1 MILAALLPVFS
12 TLLGGL
18 AVLRWRHRLHPI
30 MALAAGILLAT
41 ALTELMA
48 ESMKIV
54 AAEQTTFMMLL
65 GFLFYTALENVV
77 ERQAH
82 EHRHAAEDDCDE
94 EASLIAPLTT
104 SSWLTLVGPLS
115 LVGHSFMDGLVIG
128 LSFSFSNALGLIV
141 TVAVVGHDFAD
152 GLNVVALALTS
163 GADKTKV
170 RLALLA
176 DALIVPC
183 GALIGYQVHVNETI
197 LGLALGFF
205 AGVFIAIGAGH
216 LLPEAQHAEG
226 TSFKLIFYAAL
237 GIVFVLLLRM
247 AAVG

>member
-41 ALTELMA
+41 ALTELMT

-54 AAEQTTFMMLL
+54 TTEQTTVLMLL
-65 GFLFYTALENVV
+65 GFLFYTALENMV

-82 EHRHAAEDDCDE
+82 EHRHTAEADCDE
-94 EASLIAPLTT
+94 EASLIEPPAT
-104 SSWLTLVGPLS
+104 SSWVTLVGPLS
-115 LVGHSFMDGLVIG
+115 LVSHSFMDGLVIG
-128 LSFSFSNALGLIV
+128 LGFSFSNALGLIV

-163 GADKTKV
+163 GADKIKV
-170 RLALLA
+170 RIALLA
-176 DALIVPC
+176 DALVVPC
-183 GALIGYQVHVNETI
+183 GAFIGYQVHVNETI

-226 TSFKLIFYAAL
+226 TSFKLVFYTAV

-247 AAVG
+247 VAVG